1 MARNL
6 DPSRLADGAVSER
19 LELEMQ
25 RVLENVADPNT
36 PWKKKRKIQLT
47 ITIDPNEKRELAAV
61 TIDAK
66 TTLAPANAIP
76 ATIMIGT
83 DGAGKIVGK
92 ELLSG
97 EPGQT
102 YMDNEGRHRSD
113 VGEEIKPESPEAEK
127 KGNVV
132 GFK

>member
-1 MARNL
+1 MARKL

-47 ITIDPNEKRELAAV
+47 ITIDPNEKRELATV

-83 DGAGKIVGK
+83 DGEGTIVGK

-102 YMDNEGRHRSD
+102 YMDDQGRHRSD
-113 VGEEIKPESPEAEK
+113 VGEEIKPESNETGNK
-127 KGNVV
+127 DNVV
-132 GFK
+132 GFR